1 MIRDHEPIVI
11 EDFNGLWR
19 RGDEDSCP
27 IDHFSD
33 CNNIQFIESGFET
46 RDGLDTFIARGNVL
60 RIYNYK
66 LPVVGESII
75 GLVVGGSIYHSLVDG
90 SNTIYG
96 PILTIP
102 DMTDFGFISINGRA
116 YITPFGTF
124 TDTNGK
130 KFQKGLENEFVYV
143 YKGDGTPARKAA
155 GNPPTGGNLAA
166 PMAYNS
172 GVNGVIDQG
181 IHVIGI
187 SYYDGAQNS
196 TALGVSSVIY
206 SPGQK
211 EAIVNSIPTGPG
223 GVTARRIYMTRAID
237 PKDWNPTGDIFAN
250 YTFYLAATISNNID
264 TDAII
269 SASDADL
276 TTAFVAGA
284 LSTPVSSAATV
295 ANSDQQGYC
304 DLGLH
309 AIGVVYETDTGY
321 LTAPGPEFLAM
332 ETFVNENRAVHITG
346 IPTSPDSF
354 VVRRHLVSSVAI
366 ANFNG
371 NNRTAQFAAQL
382 FFIPGGTIEDNTTT
396 ELTVS
401 YYDADLI
408 DDASHLIDNFAE
420 IPAGVTLATYHNRLV
435 LTTTFNDV
443 SLIYLSAPG
452 EPEAIDQVDGQCIMP
467 LDGLPVTNAQEF
479 RDVLYTFKKTR
490 TMAWVDNG
498 DVPSTWQGNWI
509 DQGVGASIH
518 GIAFVLDS
526 GGVNIDFLMIV
537 DWSGIMIFNG
547 FYTRPELTWKIQDFW
562 FELDRNDFAN
572 IQIMNDSL
580 TQKLY
585 MTLPNKRIL
594 MGDYKNGLNPKD
606 IRWTPWSF
614 DIQTTTITLIDTNV
628 LVIGSDSE
636 FGHIALP

>member
-1 MIRDHEPIVI
+1 MIRDHQPIVL
-11 EDFNGLWR
+11 EDFNGFWK
-19 RGDEDSCP
+19 RGDEDSVP
-27 IDHFSD
+27 EDHFSD

-46 RDGLDTFIARGNVL
+46 RDGLDTFIAQGNVL

-75 GLVVGGSIYHSLVDG
+75 GLVVGGSIYHALIDG

-102 DMTDFGFISINGRA
+102 EMTDFGFIAVNGRA
-116 YITPFGTF
+116 YITPYKTF
-124 TDTNGK
+124 TDTNGRN
-130 KFQKGLENEFVYV
+130 FQKGLENEFVYV

-155 GNPPTGGNLAA
+155 GAAPTGGNLAA

-172 GVNGVIDQG
+172 GVDGLIDKG
-181 IHVIGI
+181 IHVVAI
-187 SYYDGAQNS
+187 SFYDGAQNS
-196 TALGVSSVIY
+196 TALGATSVIY
-206 SPGQK
+206 APGNK
-211 EAIVNSIPTGPG
+211 ESVVNNIPIGPG
-223 GVTARRIYMTRAID
+223 GVTQRRIYMTRAID
-237 PKDWNPTGDIFAN
+237 PKDWNPVGDILAN
-250 YTFYLAATISNNID
+250 YTYYLVATIPNNTD

-269 SASDADL
+269 SIADTSL
-276 TTAFVAGA
+276 VTAFAAGGLPVPA
-284 LSTPVSSAATV
+284 STAITN
-295 ANSDQQGYC
+295 ANSENQGYC

-332 ETFVNENRAVHITG
+332 ETYVNENRAVHITG
-346 IPTSPDSF
+346 IPVSPNAY
-354 VVRRHLVSSVAI
+354 VVKRHLVSSVAI

-371 NNRTAQFAAQL
+371 NNRTRDFAAQL
-382 FFIPGGTIEDNTTT
+382 FFIPGGTIENNVDT

-401 YYDADLI
+401 YYDADLV

-420 IPAGVTLATYHNRLV
+420 IPAGVTLNTYHNRLV
-435 LTTTFNDV
+435 LTTTFDDV
-443 SLIYLSAPG
+443 SVIYLSAPG
-452 EPEAIDQVDGQCIMP
+452 EPEAIDQVDGVLIMP

-490 TMAWVDNG
+490 TMGWVDNG
-498 DVPSTWQGNWI
+498 DVPSTWQGTWV
-509 DQGVGASIH
+509 DQGIGASVH

-526 GGVNIDFLMIV
+526 GGVNVDFLLIV
-537 DWSGIMIFNG
+537 DYSGIMIFNG

-562 FELDRNDFAN
+562 FELERNDFSN

-585 MTLPNKRIL
+585 MTLPNKRML
-594 MGDYKNGLNPKD
+594 VGDYKNGINPKD
-606 IRWTPWSF
+606 IRWTKWSF
-614 DIQTTTITLIDTNV
+614 DIETTTITLVDTNV
-628 LVIGSDSE
+628 LVIGAE
-636 FGHIALP
+636 QAL